1 MLDTLANGFTEF
13 HAAGV
18 QQHEA
23 ATSIMSSLQRMSELL
38 ENTSPTITE
47 PLNKVCM
54 STNKLFTNQKRSQ
67 HSIILSS
74 QCLM

>member
-1 MLDTLANGFTEF
+1 MLDALANGFTEF

-23 ATSIMSSLQRMSELL
+23 ATSVMSSLQRMSELL

-54 STNKLFTNQKRSQ
+54 STYKLF
-67 HSIILSS
+67 ID
-74 QCLM
+74 